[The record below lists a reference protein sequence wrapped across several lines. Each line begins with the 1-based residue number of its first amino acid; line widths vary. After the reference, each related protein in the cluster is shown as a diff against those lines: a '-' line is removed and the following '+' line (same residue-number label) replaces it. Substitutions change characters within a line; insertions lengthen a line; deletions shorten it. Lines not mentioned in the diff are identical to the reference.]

1 VNASNEET
9 VLLVAVVDMASG
21 HTETGRRYEDEVSM
35 LLGRHGGSLEM
46 RLRSTDSTAEVHMIR
61 FQSRAGYESFL
72 IDPDRLA
79 LRDEL
84 GAAVPTT
91 RVIEV
96 AHDGVHSGPLG
107 PS

>member
-1 VNASNEET
+1 
-9 VLLVAVVDMASG
+9 
-21 HTETGRRYEDEVSM
+21 
-35 LLGRHGGSLEM
+35 M
-46 RLRSTDSTAEVHMIR
+46 RLRSTDSTAEVHTIR

-72 IDPDRLA
+72 IDPERLA

-96 AHDGVHSGPLG
+96 AHDGVHSGLLG
-107 PS
+107 RS